1 MAGRR
6 KSRRGKTA
14 GPVKGGGANAGDTGV
29 REVVPALPTSGQ
41 ILGVLVKSLGIR
53 HPKLGTKTARRY
65 FSGQLND
72 RVKESSRARILE
84 GIAEVLTE
92 SGLVPA
98 QADTDG
104 GPSTVSALAS
114 MIDWH
119 ATSWDR
125 LRAHLCPRMPRVL
138 PHHLADVWQAYVRLA
153 AIDLALRAAA
163 HIHLAGA
170 SPMAL
175 DFLGWSTTRCR
186 GAYLNR
192 KRSDADIPL
201 IAFPEAARVSSNT
214 VEAWVY
220 KGARPADEKL
230 GRIAEA
236 LARDDGPV
244 ARDRTLLELRRL
256 YWTSDIAGI
265 LEGHLG
271 VEVVSD
277 ALRHV
282 QTYAS
287 RACQLINDRIAP
299 EARCEVLQ
307 DLATLGVHSGF
318 AGSLLS
324 ALATQELDDD
334 WREDLE
340 AAGSNWIRR
349 VLTVNLQV
357 HQSEVESL
365 IRETDGQVLKN
376 WDVNSPKAYAHYERS
391 TRLQM
396 EGRIEE
402 AMAEVAR
409 AAELDP
415 LDPANHF
422 TLGSVRG
429 GIGANTGNAT
439 LIREGLES
447 CWLAVTL
454 DPNWILPWTE
464 IGWILLKTGRSKEA
478 VEHLKAVG
486 PECGPLDSRYYT
498 ALAMALHQLGR
509 YDEALAALES
519 AHKLD
524 PEDPTVAS
532 AAAITALLSDD
543 KPRSN
548 RHARTARHLGVSTWF
563 DAAFELLKST
573 GTKTS
578 SIYTSLDNDLEIP
591 GSESADG
598 RSSSTSTVHLR
609 RALAHFEK
617 GEDSRAIEELDK
629 LIRMEPAN
637 SVAYLLRGIVH
648 GYSGLYDDVI
658 ADMSEVLRIDPVNA
672 AAYHYRGMA
681 YGERDELDKAIAD
694 MNAVIRLEPEH
705 SDAYRIRGDCRR
717 YRSEYDLAIA
727 DFDSALRFDPDDAA
741 SYRSRGAA
749 YRMKLEFEQA
759 IADYDAALRLKPKD
773 PLTHLFRG
781 DAFLGNRDFSRAVS
795 NFDITLSIDDT
806 DGIAYRQRA
815 EARLFSGE
823 FELAIA
829 DFNSAIDL
837 DPHSADAH
845 HGRGLA
851 KDLSGDREGAE
862 TDFRRAREL
871 GYDESS

>member
-14 GPVKGGGANAGDTGV
+14 GPVKGGGAGGTRV
-29 REVVPALPTSGQ
+29 REVAPALPTSGQ
-41 ILGVLVKSLGIR
+41 ILGVLVNGLGIR

-65 FSGQLND
+65 FSGQLKD

-98 QADTDG
+98 QAVTDG

-114 MIDWH
+114 IIDWH

-125 LRAHLCPRMPRVL
+125 LRAHLLPRMPRVL
-138 PHHLADVWQAYVRLA
+138 PPHLAAVWLTYIRLA
-153 AIDLALRAAA
+153 AIDLALRVAA
-163 HIHLAGA
+163 HIHLSGA
-170 SPMAL
+170 SPVVL
-175 DFLGWSTTRCR
+175 DFLGWSTTKCR
-186 GAYLNR
+186 GTYLNR
-192 KRSDADIPL
+192 KRSEADIPL

-220 KGARPADEKL
+220 KGARPTDEKL

-236 LARDDGPV
+236 LTRDDGPV
-244 ARDRTLLELRRL
+244 ARDRMLIELRRL

-265 LEGHLG
+265 LERYLG
-271 VEVVSD
+271 AEVVSD
-277 ALRHV
+277 LLDRM
-282 QTYAS
+282 QTYVS
-287 RACQLINDRIAP
+287 RACQLIDDRIAP
-299 EARCEVLQ
+299 EARCKVLSE
-307 DLATLGVHSGF
+307 LATLGVHSAF
-318 AGSLLS
+318 ADSLLS
-324 ALATQELDDD
+324 ALATRELDDD
-334 WREDLE
+334 WRKDLE
-340 AAGSNWIRR
+340 AAGSDWIVR

-365 IRETDGQVLKN
+365 IRETNGQVLKN

-391 TRLQM
+391 TQLQM

-429 GIGANTGNAT
+429 GIGADTGNAT

-464 IGWILLKTGRSKEA
+464 IGWILLKTGRSREA
-478 VEHLKAVG
+478 VEHLKSVG
-486 PECGPLDSRYYT
+486 PECGPLDARYYT
-498 ALAMALHQLGR
+498 ALATALHQLGR
-509 YDEALAALES
+509 YDAALAALES

-532 AAAITALLSDD
+532 AAAITALLTDD
-543 KPRSN
+543 KLSSN
-548 RHARTARHLGVSTWF
+548 RHAKTARHLGASTWF
-563 DAAFELLKST
+563 TAAFELLKST
-573 GTKTS
+573 RTETS
-578 SIYTSLDNDLEIP
+578 SISTSPDNDHGIA
-591 GSESADG
+591 GSESAGG
-598 RSSSTSTVHLR
+598 RSPTGSTAHLR
-609 RALAHFEK
+609 KALAHFEV
-617 GEDSRAIEELDK
+617 GEDGRAIEELDT
-629 LIRMEPAN
+629 LIRIEPGN
-637 SVAYLLRGIVH
+637 SDAYLLRGIVR
-648 GYSGLYDDVI
+648 GYSGLYDNVI
-658 ADMSEVLRIDPVNA
+658 ADMSEVLRIDPGNA
-672 AAYHYRGMA
+672 IAYYYRGMA
-681 YGERDELDKAIAD
+681 YGERDEFDEAIAD
-694 MNAVIRLEPEH
+694 MNAVIQLEPAH
-705 SDAYRIRGDCRR
+705 GDAHRVRGDCRR

-727 DFDSALRFDPDDAA
+727 DFDAALGIEPDDAA

-749 YRMKLEFEQA
+749 YRMKLEFERA
-759 IADYDAALRLKPKD
+759 ISDYDAALRLEPED
-773 PLTHLFRG
+773 PLTHRFRG
-781 DAFLGNRDFSRAVS
+781 DAYLGSRDFSRAIAD
-795 NFDITLSIDDT
+795 FDITLGIDDA
-806 DGIAYRQRA
+806 DDIAYRQRA
-815 EARLFSGE
+815 TARLFSGE

-829 DFNSAIDL
+829 DFNTAIDR

-851 KDLSGDREGAE
+851 KDLIGDREGAE
-862 TDFRRAREL
+862 TDFQRAREL
-871 GYDESS
+871 GYDDSS